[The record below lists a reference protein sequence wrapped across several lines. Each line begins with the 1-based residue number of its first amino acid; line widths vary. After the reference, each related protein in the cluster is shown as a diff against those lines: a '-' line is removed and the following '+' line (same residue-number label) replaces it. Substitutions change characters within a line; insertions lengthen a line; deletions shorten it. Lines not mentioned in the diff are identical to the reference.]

1 MKLSKTLRRKRQIS
15 WKRCYQSPPSK
26 FDSFELYFRKKK
38 ERTCPL
44 INLGCP
50 RGPIIAA
57 NIAARVGVPQEPFL
71 TEAENRP
78 GTREKLASRNEIA
91 EVDS

>member
-57 NIAARVGVPQEPFL
+57 NIAARVGVPQERFSRRRKIVL
-71 TEAENRP
+71 
-78 GTREKLASRNEIA
+78 GREKSLLPETR
-91 EVDS
+91 